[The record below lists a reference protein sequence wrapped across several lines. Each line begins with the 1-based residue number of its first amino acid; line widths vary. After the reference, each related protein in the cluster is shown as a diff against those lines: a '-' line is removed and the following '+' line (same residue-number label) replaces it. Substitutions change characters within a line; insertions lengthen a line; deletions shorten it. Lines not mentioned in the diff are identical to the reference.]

1 MAITIDVVE
10 KIGVVGQR
18 KQNTV
23 ELRIVSWN
31 RKPPKY
37 DLRGWYM
44 YNGEE
49 RCAKG
54 ITFSEEEAK
63 ALFEIL
69 ETIDPEDEEFK
80 VFGKAGSI
88 TVQLNR
94 YGYDFGVYNGTFRT
108 KGITLTAEEVIT
120 FHDLLEVRWTAK
132 PKLESVT
139 KPEKPKAKAP
149 AKENVEEMDSVVKS
163 LISIPVNDGN
173 YPLQKATFEQL
184 REAIRLMEAKPEGN
198 KTRLARCK
206 AKLKTLERAKSP
218 DVKPQEAPKAKPAP
232 APAKEVAKEVAKAP
246 IEKPEKTKERGVV
259 IIQFAE
265 AKAKRLAA
273 TNEGHSFEEC
283 KAKLEAEKKEYKDF
297 SSIWLIDEVIKA
309 CKEDAELRDNVMRSD
324 KSYAEGFKYI
334 AEKARQGSKGAG
346 IVAMDS
352 ETALKYILEYFGVD
366 TTKPEPKKKTAA
378 EFEAERKAMAAKE
391 KAVRAKAETKKVNAP
406 KRGGWKK

>member
-18 KQNTV
+18 KQNTI

-132 PKLESVT
+132 PKLEQVT
-139 KPEKPKAKAP
+139 KPEKSKAKAP
-149 AKENVEEMDSVVKS
+149 AKENAESMDGVVKS

-173 YPLQKATFEQL
+173 YPIQTASEEQL
-184 REAIRLMEAKPEGN
+184 REAIRLMEAKPAGN

-206 AKLKTLERAKSP
+206 AKLKTLERAKPS
-218 DVKPQEAPKAKPAP
+218 DVKPQEAPKAKPT
-232 APAKEVAKEVAKAP
+232 PAKEVAKEVAKSST
-246 IEKPEKTKERGVV
+246 EKPVEKTKERGVV

-265 AKAKRLAA
+265 AKAKRLAP
-273 TNEGHSFEEC
+273 TGEGHSFEEC
-283 KAKLEAEKKEYKDF
+283 KAKLEAEKKSYKDF

-309 CKEDAELRDNVMRSD
+309 CKDDAELRDNVMRSD
-324 KSYAEGFKYI
+324 KSYAKGFKYI

-346 IVAMDS
+346 VVAMDS
-352 ETALKYILEYFGVD
+352 ETALKYILEYFE
-366 TTKPEPKKKTAA
+366 T
-378 EFEAERKAMAAKE
+378 
-391 KAVRAKAETKKVNAP
+391 ETK
-406 KRGGWKK
+406 